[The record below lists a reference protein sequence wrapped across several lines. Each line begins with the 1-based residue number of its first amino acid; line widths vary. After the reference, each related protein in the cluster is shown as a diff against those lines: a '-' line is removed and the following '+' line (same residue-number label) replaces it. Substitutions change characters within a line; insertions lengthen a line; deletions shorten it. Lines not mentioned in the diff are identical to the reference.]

1 MAFSYRSIKD
11 HILKINAK
19 VKIREN
25 TFETFLTWEHR
36 IAVLW
41 VCFCFLVVFCS
52 ICRYCGFVQLS
63 NFVHGV
69 NYGPI
74 LSKLLILSNF
84 VHCFNFV
91 NVEQLSNDK
100 ICSFVNFCPF
110 VQFCSFIQ
118 FWFLF
123 NVVWFLSILMIHRN
137 LFAILSSLS
146 KYRAYWLKLSVLFFR
161 IYGILA

>member
-1 MAFSYRSIKD
+1 MRASYRGSMDLFLFSI
-11 HILKINAK
+11 
-19 VKIREN
+19 
-25 TFETFLTWEHR
+25 
-36 IAVLW
+36 
-41 VCFCFLVVFCS
+41 VFCS

-74 LSKLLILSNF
+74 LSKVLILSNF

-146 KYRAYWLKLSVLFFR
+146 HFVKISRLLIETFSLVFQNLRYFGVK
-161 IYGILA
+161 ILNSY